1 MKKLLMIALLS
12 GIAMADTKVET
23 CKAFINQAQTYQE
36 TMKQDSKE
44 NTASKMTLAFYK
56 DKVVAHCGN
65 IVAKETYD
73 KNFFANA
80 MMKKTVTT
88 KDNCKLAINM
98 AKEYKNT
105 KTFSSKIIE
114 NAHKENIVDNCGTL
128 VSAKSSAFCLF
139 DL

>member
-12 GIAMADTKVET
+12 GIAMASTEVET
-23 CKAFINQAQTYQE
+23 CKTFINQAKTYQT
-36 TMKQDSKE
+36 TMKEDTLSE
-44 NTASKMTLAFYK
+44 MTLSFYK

-65 IVAKETYD
+65 IVAKEAYD

-80 MMKKTVTT
+80 MMKKTLTT
-88 KDNCKLAINM
+88 TDNCKVAISM
-98 AKEYKNT
+98 AKEYKNAG
-105 KTFSSKIIE
+105 TFSSKMIE